1 MARAC
6 RASRSRRF
14 GCRSPRTLHA
24 DQNRRRRGAQRTKW
38 WRALG
43 YITTPMEVAEGWG
56 QGQGPPVGVPFED
69 FFSKKMAVVAPPG
82 AVATALRH
90 VRYQK
95 QARSASDTRP
105 HRAVPV
111 DGAHRSR
118 SLTCILTP
126 DNDAALARCKCTVL
140 YTYDALPPRVAGDLR
155 GIHNRTRL
163 RRRIDAGG
171 PLAGPPSRPGAQ
183 TVPPC
188 CSAEASAEQFLWYN
202 GGFVNFAR

>member
-1 MARAC
+1 
-6 RASRSRRF
+6 
-14 GCRSPRTLHA
+14 
-24 DQNRRRRGAQRTKW
+24 
-38 WRALG
+38 
-43 YITTPMEVAEGWG
+43 
-56 QGQGPPVGVPFED
+56 
-69 FFSKKMAVVAPPG
+69 MAVVAPPG

-140 YTYDALPPRVAGDLR
+140 YTYDALTPRVAGDLR

-171 PLAGPPSRPGAQ
+171 PLAGPPSRPGA
-183 TVPPC
+183 PLGLPC
-188 CSAEASAEQFLWYN
+188 CSAEPLQSSFCGIMGGLSTLRLNATRPSTGLGALRLFRILPHLCKKN
-202 GGFVNFAR
+202 GQKTPVRSLYAPPR

>member
-1 MARAC
+1 
-6 RASRSRRF
+6 
-14 GCRSPRTLHA
+14 
-24 DQNRRRRGAQRTKW
+24 
-38 WRALG
+38 
-43 YITTPMEVAEGWG
+43 
-56 QGQGPPVGVPFED
+56 
-69 FFSKKMAVVAPPG
+69 MAVVAPPG

-90 VRYQK
+90 VRYSK

-111 DGAHRSR
+111 DGAQRSR

-126 DNDAALARCKCTVL
+126 DNAAALARCKCTVL

-171 PLAGPPSRPGAQ
+171 PLAGPPSRPGAPRGL
-183 TVPPC
+183 TF
-188 CSAEASAEQFLWYN
+188 CSAEAFFCCVFLLFEIDFDEFNERRYQEPRSEN
-202 GGFVNFAR
+202 AKLRFYV

>member
-1 MARAC
+1 M
-6 RASRSRRF
+6 
-14 GCRSPRTLHA
+14 
-24 DQNRRRRGAQRTKW
+24 
-38 WRALG
+38 
-43 YITTPMEVAEGWG
+43 
-56 QGQGPPVGVPFED
+56 
-69 FFSKKMAVVAPPG
+69 
-82 AVATALRH
+82 ATALRH

-105 HRAVPV
+105 HRADPV
-111 DGAHRSR
+111 TDAHRAR

-171 PLAGPPSRPGAQ
+171 PLAGPPSRPGAPMG
-183 TVPPC
+183 PPC
-188 CSAEASAEQFLWYN
+188 CSAEPLQSSFCGIMGGLSTLRVNATCTSLKLSVLLFLVFLPN
-202 GGFVNFAR
+202 LCKKPGQKTPVRSQMARFGVFQVAPDPDPSLVPPREKRVSPFLEGIPG

>member
-1 MARAC
+1 MAA
-6 RASRSRRF
+6 
-14 GCRSPRTLHA
+14 
-24 DQNRRRRGAQRTKW
+24 
-38 WRALG
+38 
-43 YITTPMEVAEGWG
+43 
-56 QGQGPPVGVPFED
+56 
-69 FFSKKMAVVAPPG
+69 VAPPG
-82 AVATALRH
+82 AVATALGT
-90 VRYQK
+90 VPYWK
-95 QARSASDTRP
+95 QAGSASDTRP

-171 PLAGPPSRPGAQ
+171 PLAGPPLRPGAPRGL
-183 TVPPC
+183 TC
-188 CSAEASAEQFLWYN
+188 CSAEPLQSSFCGIM
-202 GGFVNFAR
+202 GGLSTLRLNATRSSTAIGGLLLFIILPNLCKKPGQKTPVRSQYVPLR

>member
-1 MARAC
+1 
-6 RASRSRRF
+6 
-14 GCRSPRTLHA
+14 
-24 DQNRRRRGAQRTKW
+24 
-38 WRALG
+38 
-43 YITTPMEVAEGWG
+43 
-56 QGQGPPVGVPFED
+56 
-69 FFSKKMAVVAPPG
+69 MAVVAPPG
-82 AVATALRH
+82 AVATAPRH

-171 PLAGPPSRPGAQ
+171 PLAGPPSRPGAPLG
-183 TVPPC
+183 PPC

-202 GGFVNFAR
+202 GGFVNFAPQRAAGFDRRLRASSITSVAPFRENFEW